1 MIAVAVV
8 ALAMGQP
15 APSAFEPTLFP
26 DAPRA
31 IPAPEPATQHA
42 FLLQFDRDRNGVL
55 TLEELPEP
63 LRKRFDRADLN
74 RDGKLDAREL
84 LVGPTRISREARRAE
99 DIVVTR
105 QGLAKRGPNGPQA
118 IVFSVGTE
126 ILRRL
131 DRNGD
136 GWVDRSELG
145 SLLQQPGVV
154 FGDPNQTQP
163 AAATAVA
170 SHPAP
175 AASPLLGQEVAVHPA
190 PALPS
195 PAANPNP
202 FVPTPY
208 DAAEPLASRSPP
220 QPPGPAAAP
229 PAAAPA
235 PVAAAPPPASPA
247 PSAAHAPLAPAGPG
261 NLPDART
268 ILEHLDRNGNGFL
281 DRDEAVDQLADNFD
295 RLDKNRD
302 GILSEQE
309 IKRGLFLARMFG
321 VKPKQDPETYRTK

>member
-1 MIAVAVV
+1 MIEVAVV
-8 ALAMGQP
+8 ALALGQP
-15 APSAFEPTLFP
+15 APSAFETALFP
-26 DAPRA
+26 EPPRA
-31 IPAPEPATQHA
+31 IPAPPPSTQHA
-42 FLLQFDRDRNGVL
+42 YLLQFDRDRNGVL

-105 QGLAKRGPNGPQA
+105 QGLAKRGPNGLQA
-118 IVFSVGTE
+118 VAFHVGAE

-131 DRNGD
+131 DQNGD
-136 GWVDRSELG
+136 GWVDSSELG

-154 FGDPNQTQP
+154 FGDPNRARP
-163 AAATAVA
+163 AAVA
-170 SHPAP
+170 AEPSPSPAP
-175 AASPLLGQEVAVHPA
+175 AVRPEVAALAA
-190 PALPS
+190 PPPVQAPGAELDPFLPS
-195 PAANPNP
+195 P
-202 FVPTPY
+202 FDT
-208 DAAEPLASRSPP
+208 AEPLASRTPP
-220 QPPGPAAAP
+220 PPAATSFPAPGPPPPPPAP
-229 PAAAPA
+229 PPAAPA
-235 PVAAAPPPASPA
+235 PLAANA
-247 PSAAHAPLAPAGPG
+247 PSGSAGAA

-268 ILEHLDRNGNGFL
+268 ILEHLDKNGNGFL

-302 GILSEQE
+302 GMLSEQE

-321 VKPKQDPETYRTK
+321 VKPKQDPASYRTK